1 MKYEIQ
7 TKYDIGSIYYAYALS
22 KKDYKKHL
30 IRAKVSKIVL
40 FGYEIPENEYSLPS
54 YVFEGE
60 HGDVYTADEDLV
72 NEDLQKL
79 LDYIDTFYSRYKVSD
94 NYIEV

>member
-7 TKYDIGSIYYAYALS
+7 TKYDIGRIYYAYALS

-30 IRAKVSKIVL
+30 IRAKVSKIIL
-40 FGYEIPENEYSLPS
+40 FGYEIPENEYSFPS
-54 YVFEGE
+54 YMFEGE
-60 HGDVYTADEDLV
+60 HGDVYTADEDIV

-79 LDYIDTFYSRYKVSD
+79 LDYIDKNYPTCKVSN